1 MIIRLNT
8 KESISILLIPW
19 RRHVIIGYIPIT
31 VNIDASNLRIEL
43 SITDNDMDNITS
55 NDDIGFSFKDISIND
70 DYFGSINLSSIDL
83 YKFKKTN
90 IYDIDTANM
99 NDVTATS
106 VSMDDISYAFSATLR
121 YVYSTQRSD
130 AGMTSKVLVSPVLTV
145 AYGDSNKDFL
155 LSKDNLEI
163 ISVNNDLEEW
173 RDWSGYDGIIPS
185 NLYVFVKETIRTI
198 GLSEIN
204 NRLINTTKNFEAICF
219 NNIIYYNIKKQHHLL
234 N

>member
-1 MIIRLNT
+1 
-8 KESISILLIPW
+8 
-19 RRHVIIGYIPIT
+19 
-31 VNIDASNLRIEL
+31 
-43 SITDNDMDNITS
+43 
-55 NDDIGFSFKDISIND
+55 
-70 DYFGSINLSSIDL
+70 
-83 YKFKKTN
+83 
-90 IYDIDTANM
+90 M

-204 NRLINTTKNFEAICF
+204 NRLINTTK
-219 NNIIYYNIKKQHHLL
+219 KL
-234 N
+234 